1 MKTTRHR
8 GTPDFILLVLTF
20 LLVGFGVVMV
30 FSASSATSAYHF
42 NDPFYY
48 TKRQIMWAVLGI
60 AVMLL
65 LMNIPYRKLRP
76 LAFPAFAI
84 VIVLLV
90 LVLMRDPIYGSRRWL
105 SIGPFGLQPSEFAKL
120 GIILYFAHLIS
131 KKGEKVRDFQKGLLP
146 LLIIAAI
153 TAGLIMMQPDFGAT
167 AIFLCCAMAVII
179 AGGVNLKHFFA
190 VSLAGGSLAAAF
202 ISFNLLFSDR
212 FEYIKFRVT
221 SFLDPWQDPYNT
233 GYNLIHSL
241 LAFGHGGTFGA
252 GIGQS
257 IQKLHYLPFTH
268 NDFILP
274 VIGEELGFIGLVTF
288 LLIYLFF
295 FVEGIA
301 DRIAKQGS
309 ILHIGRCRNC
319 HIIRH
324 AINHQFRRSYRQYS
338 NIRGH
343 LSFYQ
348 LRRVIF
354 ALIDDQRRHFAE
366 HLKRKQSA
374 GEGKKFDE
382 LRDSKKTAV
391 SFYVHVSCIAL
402 KIKNSMLID
411 STPLLCLI
419 RLIILRA
426 LAVLLIPQFD
436 LVRKRPHPLEHSLL
450 RHSTLSSI
458 APLL

>member
-90 LVLMRDPIYGSRRWL
+90 LVLMRDPIYGSRRWF

-295 FVEGIA
+295 LWRALLIGLRSKDQYCTLVAVGIVTLFGTQS
-301 DRIAKQGS
+301 IINFGGVTGS
-309 ILHIGRCRNC
+309 IPISGVTFPF
-319 HIIRH
+319 I
-324 AINHQFRRSYRQYS
+324 SYGGS
-338 NIRGH
+338 SL
-343 LSFYQ
+343 LSSMISVGI
-348 LRRVIF
+348 LLSISRENNR
-354 ALIDDQRRHFAE
+354 LE
-366 HLKRKQSA
+366 K
-374 GEGKKFDE
+374 E
-382 LRDSKKTAV
+382 
-391 SFYVHVSCIAL
+391 
-402 KIKNSMLID
+402 KNS
-411 STPLLCLI
+411 TN
-419 RLIILRA
+419 
-426 LAVLLIPQFD
+426 
-436 LVRKRPHPLEHSLL
+436 
-450 RHSTLSSI
+450 
-458 APLL
+458 